1 MSHQLTFAD
10 SEFSTKRRQTRKEIF
25 LSRMEQILPWQ
36 NMVEVIEPFYP
47 KAGNGRRPYPLET
60 MLRIHCMQHWYNLSD
75 GAMEDALYEI
85 ASMRLFARLS
95 LDSALPDRT
104 TIMNFRHLLE
114 QHQLARQLFK
124 TINRWL
130 AEAGVMMTQGTLVDA
145 TIIEAPSSTKNKEQQ
160 RDPEMHQTKKGNQW
174 HFGMKAHIGVDAK
187 SGLTHSLVKKGNQW
201 HFGMKAH
208 IGVDAKSGLTHSLV
222 TTAANEHDL
231 NQLGNLLHGEEQFVS
246 ADAGYQGAPQ
256 REELAEVDVDWLIAE
271 RPGKVKTLKQHPRK
285 NKTAIN
291 IEYMKASIRARVEH
305 PFRIIKRQ
313 FGFVKARY
321 KGLLKNDNQLAM
333 LFTLANLFRVD
344 QMIRQWERSQ

>member
-187 SGLTHSLVKKGNQW
+187 SGLTHSLV
-201 HFGMKAH
+201 
-208 IGVDAKSGLTHSLV
+208 

-246 ADAGYQGAPQ
+246 ADAGYQRSATARGAGRGGCGLADRRASRQGKNLEAASAQEQNGHQHRIHESQHPCQGGAPVSHHQAAVRLRESQIQ
-256 REELAEVDVDWLIAE
+256 RAAE
-271 RPGKVKTLKQHPRK
+271 
-285 NKTAIN
+285 
-291 IEYMKASIRARVEH
+291 
-305 PFRIIKRQ
+305 KR
-313 FGFVKARY
+313 
-321 KGLLKNDNQLAM
+321 
-333 LFTLANLFRVD
+333 
-344 QMIRQWERSQ
+344 